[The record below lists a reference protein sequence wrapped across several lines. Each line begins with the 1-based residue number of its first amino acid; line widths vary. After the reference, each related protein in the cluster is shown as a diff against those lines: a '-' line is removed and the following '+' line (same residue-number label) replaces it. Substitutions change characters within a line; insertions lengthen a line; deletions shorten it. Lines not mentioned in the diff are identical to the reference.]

1 MSSQLEFA
9 DDLLARIRARAGQY
23 DERAF
28 LFVLSALEY
37 QQARLPSRR
46 HVSGDELSRAC
57 REYALEEYGLLAR
70 TVLEHWGI
78 RGTADFGAIVYALI
92 DAGLLVREAEDRQ
105 EDFEG
110 VYAFTDAFE
119 HGYPWRAWREDVP
132 LEA

>member
-9 DDLLARIRARAGQY
+9 DDLLARIRARAGRY

-37 QQARLPSRR
+37 QQAQLPERR

-57 REYALEEYGLLAR
+57 RDYALEQYGLLAR
-70 TVLEHWGI
+70 TVLGHWGI

-92 DAGLLVREAEDRQ
+92 DAGLLVRQDDDRQ

-110 VYAFTDAFE
+110 VYAFNDAFE
-119 HGYPWRAWREDVP
+119 HGYQWRAWR
-132 LEA
+132 

>member
-1 MSSQLEFA
+1 VSSQLEFA

-23 DERAF
+23 HERAF

-37 QQARLPSRR
+37 QQARLPERR

-57 REYALEEYGLLAR
+57 RDYALQEFGLLAR

-92 DAGLLVREAEDRQ
+92 DAGLLVRQDGDRQ

-110 VYAFTDAFE
+110 VFAFADAFE
-119 HGYPWRAWREDVP
+119 HGYQWRAWREDVR